1 MDVKFGNYVIYKSNE
16 YKAFRTGDQIEIISD
31 NPEDQFAG
39 FLKYNEGYIKTLD
52 LKDIT
57 AANRV
62 QTMAKFKNRDF
73 LLMLSGKM
81 GYSLMISGDVND
93 HQLLDWGFEQ
103 VNKGEYRLEK
113 IQQEQLDKVWEVR
126 EPIWQDIIKNN
137 KDLWKF

>member
-1 MDVKFGNYVIYKSNE
+1 MDVKFGNYVIYKSRE
-16 YKAFRTGDQIEIISD
+16 YKAIRNGDQIEIISE

-39 FLKYNEGYIKTLD
+39 FVKYSEGYIKTLD

-73 LLMLSGKM
+73 LLLSSKM
-81 GYSLMISGDVND
+81 GYSLITSGDVND

-103 VNKGEYRLEK
+103 VNKGEYRLEHVK
-113 IQQEQLDKVWEVR
+113 QEKLDKVWEVR